1 MMHFKGENNMEK
13 IGAFLILAALVA
25 IIMFFKYLLRRGVDK
40 LDDSIRHAIDRK
52 TGKMNESESSNLS
65 DRFN

>member
-1 MMHFKGENNMEK
+1 MEK

-25 IIMFFKYLLRRGVDK
+25 IIMFFKYLLRNGVDK
-40 LDDSIRHAIDRK
+40 IDDSIRHAIDRK

>member
-1 MMHFKGENNMEK
+1 MANKYNSEGYYSPTEFEAFTRIEK
-13 IGAFLILAALVA
+13 EEKAAA
-25 IIMFFKYLLRRGVDK
+25 KARGK
-40 LDDSIRHAIDRK
+40 MPDRK

>member
-1 MMHFKGENNMEK
+1 MEK
-13 IGAFLILAALVA
+13 IGAFLILAVLVA

-40 LDDSIRHAIDRK
+40 IDDSIRHAIDRK

>member
-1 MMHFKGENNMEK
+1 MEK

-25 IIMFFKYLLRRGVDK
+25 VIMFFKYLLRRGVDK
-40 LDDSIRHAIDRK
+40 IDDSIRHAIDRK

>member
-1 MMHFKGENNMEK
+1 MEK

-40 LDDSIRHAIDRK
+40 IDDSIRHAIDRK

>member
-1 MMHFKGENNMEK
+1 MEK
-13 IGAFLILAALVA
+13 IGGFLVLAIIVV

-40 LDDSIRHAIDRK
+40 IDDSIRHAIDKK
-52 TGKMNESESSNLS
+52 TGKMNETQSSNLS

>member
-1 MMHFKGENNMEK
+1 MEK

>member
-1 MMHFKGENNMEK
+1 MHFKGENIMEK

-40 LDDSIRHAIDRK
+40 IDDSIRHAIDRK